1 MATTLKTASIVTKIT
16 ERLVLNGK
24 DFGNI
29 TTKTVSGIKDASQR
43 IFRVLSAANGTQIYA
58 GSTAVGPGTFI
69 STNVVH
75 IRITNLDAS
84 NYVILH
90 LEGSSH
96 YAQFKLEAGKS
107 FVLGTPVGFD
117 NNADIDNFSSETITK
132 IEALANT
139 ANVDVEVFVASK

>member
-1 MATTLKTASIVTKIT
+1 M
-16 ERLVLNGK
+16 LNGK

-43 IFRVLSAANGTQIYA
+43 IFRVLSATNGTQIYA
-58 GSTAVGPGTFI
+58 GGTAVGPGTFI

-90 LEGSSH
+90 LEGNSH
-96 YAQFKLEAGKS
+96 YAQFKLEAGKR

-132 IEALANT
+132 IEALANS